1 MDIFPPWEWE
11 EWEATVYFCD
21 FNCLRFLLFYYLSL
35 KIQQCG
41 NCCHYYVIIL
51 ITEVLTP
58 SFSVSKTQT
67 GASQVVLVVKNLPAN
82 AGDIKDAGSILGLG
96 RSPGGGNGN
105 PLQHSRLENPKDR
118 GAWQVIVHEATKGQT
133 WLKWLSTA
141 QDSKTQTKASET
153 LSCTCDISSEKSGW
167 NGRRAHISQTFLHVY

>member
-1 MDIFPPWEWE
+1 MMDIFPPWEWE

-82 AGDIKDAGSILGLG
+82 AGDLGDVGSIPGSR
-96 RSPGGGNGN
+96 RSPGGGHGN
-105 PLQHSRLENPKDR
+105 PLQCSCLDSPMDR
-118 GAWQVIVHEATKGQT
+118 VWWTIVHRVAKSRT
-133 WLKWLSTA
+133 WMKWISVHTCGRNMSLNMCL
-141 QDSKTQTKASET
+141 ERPLVPFGLVMFRT
-153 LSCTCDISSEKSGW
+153 L
-167 NGRRAHISQTFLHVY
+167 FF